1 MDWKSLLEQFQA
13 ARQNQVVPTP
23 YSNEFLDKTDAGLQ
37 QASQA
42 TNPAMVEQIPDYQRA
57 ALEMIR
63 RKNTQLSTEDMMD
76 QMQGRL
82 TGE

>member
-13 ARQNQVVPTP
+13 ARQNQVPTP
-23 YSNEFLDKTDAGLQ
+23 YSNEFLDKADAGLQ
-37 QASQA
+37 HAAQAS
-42 TNPAMVEQIPDYQRA
+42 NPAMVEQIPDYQRA

-63 RKNTQLSTEDMMD
+63 RKNMGLSTEDMMD